1 MDRRRYIQTVT
12 DQIRCKRALP
22 LVTKEL
28 EDHIEDQKCDY
39 MTEGM
44 EPSEAEEA
52 AVLEMGDPVE
62 VGIEMDQIHRPKMAW
77 KMIGLIA
84 VLNLAGI
91 LLMYC
96 LRTSAL
102 ADVGNNPGEVEGIT
116 SGIGGNIDYLK
127 NIAWTFAGLA
137 CMIGICY
144 VDYSWIGKY
153 AKRLAGIWIVVMG
166 LGIFVGAVYING
178 AVYGIPFLFGMAAV
192 ISDRTAICSNII

>member
-1 MDRRRYIQTVT
+1 M
-12 DQIRCKRALP
+12 
-22 LVTKEL
+22 TKEL
-28 EDHIEDQKCDY
+28 EDHIKDQKCDY

-62 VGIEMDQIHRPKMAW
+62 VGIEMDRIHRPKMAW

-102 ADVGNNPGEVEGIT
+102 ADVGNNPGEVKGIT
-116 SGIGGNIDYLK
+116 SGIDGNIDYLK
-127 NIAWTFAGLA
+127 NIAWTLQGWL
-137 CMIGICY
+137 
-144 VDYSWIGKY
+144 V
-153 AKRLAGIWIVVMG
+153 
-166 LGIFVGAVYING
+166 
-178 AVYGIPFLFGMAAV
+178 
-192 ISDRTAICSNII
+192 

>member
-77 KMIGLIA
+77 KMIGSYCSSESGRNSSD
-84 VLNLAGI
+84 VLSENK
-91 LLMYC
+91 C
-96 LRTSAL
+96 PCR
-102 ADVGNNPGEVEGIT
+102 
-116 SGIGGNIDYLK
+116 
-127 NIAWTFAGLA
+127 
-137 CMIGICY
+137 C
-144 VDYSWIGKY
+144 GK
-153 AKRLAGIWIVVMG
+153 
-166 LGIFVGAVYING
+166 
-178 AVYGIPFLFGMAAV
+178 
-192 ISDRTAICSNII
+192 

>member
-28 EDHIEDQKCDY
+28 EEHIEDQKCDY

-52 AVLEMGDPVE
+52 ELIYMGDPVE
-62 VGIEMDQIHRPKMAW
+62 VGLEMDRIHRPKMAW

-166 LGIFVGAVYING
+166 LV
-178 AVYGIPFLFGMAAV
+178 FLGMALP
-192 ISDRTAICSNII
+192 

>member
-1 MDRRRYIQTVT
+1 
-12 DQIRCKRALP
+12 
-22 LVTKEL
+22 
-28 EDHIEDQKCDY
+28 
-39 MTEGM
+39 
-44 EPSEAEEA
+44 
-52 AVLEMGDPVE
+52 
-62 VGIEMDQIHRPKMAW
+62 
-77 KMIGLIA
+77 
-84 VLNLAGI
+84 
-91 LLMYC
+91 MYC

-166 LGIFVGAVYING
+166 LGIFMGAVYING
-178 AVYGIPFLFGMAAV
+178 AVYGIPFYSVWHYRYGRCY
-192 ISDRTAICSNII
+192 I

>member
-62 VGIEMDQIHRPKMAW
+62 VGIEMDGFTDQKWH
-77 KMIGLIA
+77 
-84 VLNLAGI
+84 
-91 LLMYC
+91 
-96 LRTSAL
+96 
-102 ADVGNNPGEVEGIT
+102 
-116 SGIGGNIDYLK
+116 
-127 NIAWTFAGLA
+127 
-137 CMIGICY
+137 
-144 VDYSWIGKY
+144 GK
-153 AKRLAGIWIVVMG
+153 
-166 LGIFVGAVYING
+166 
-178 AVYGIPFLFGMAAV
+178 
-192 ISDRTAICSNII
+192 

>member
-62 VGIEMDQIHRPKMAW
+62 VGIEMARDSQTKNGMENDWSYCSSESGRNSSD
-77 KMIGLIA
+77 
-84 VLNLAGI
+84 VLSENK
-91 LLMYC
+91 C
-96 LRTSAL
+96 PCR
-102 ADVGNNPGEVEGIT
+102 
-116 SGIGGNIDYLK
+116 
-127 NIAWTFAGLA
+127 
-137 CMIGICY
+137 C
-144 VDYSWIGKY
+144 GK
-153 AKRLAGIWIVVMG
+153 
-166 LGIFVGAVYING
+166 
-178 AVYGIPFLFGMAAV
+178 
-192 ISDRTAICSNII
+192 